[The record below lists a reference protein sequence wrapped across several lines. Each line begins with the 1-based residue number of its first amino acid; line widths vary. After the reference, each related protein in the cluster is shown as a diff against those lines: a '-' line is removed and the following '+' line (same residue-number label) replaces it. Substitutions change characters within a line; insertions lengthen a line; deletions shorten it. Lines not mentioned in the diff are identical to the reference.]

1 MEKIEYTKVGDYN
14 MPNLVMEMEKIPT
27 GKYARMRLHY
37 LKKNKKEEYI
47 ILLMDKKLNQHL
59 TDIQETA
66 TQMLQQII
74 EKLAKQDGTTE
85 KLKSQDQ
92 MEWTALMNNYKLIAE
107 EQIMNDLIYS

>member
-37 LKKNKKEEYI
+37 LKENKKEEYI
-47 ILLMDKKLNQHL
+47 ILLMDKKLNEHL
-59 TDIQETA
+59 THIQETA

-74 EKLAKQDGTTE
+74 EKLAKQEGTTE
-85 KLKSQDQ
+85 ELKSQDQ
-92 MEWTALMNNYKLIAE
+92 MKWTALMNNYKLIAE